1 MDRHTFGSSGVSVGH
16 AFCHVLC
23 GGLFCRRGSEVL
35 GRGRQVLDWVQLV
48 RRNFGMGG
56 EEGSRCLWGGTRS
69 PGGVTRSMGESTED
83 LYGYFEDC
91 AARRQSL
98 RNSS

>member
-1 MDRHTFGSSGVSVGH
+1 
-16 AFCHVLC
+16 
-23 GGLFCRRGSEVL
+23 
-35 GRGRQVLDWVQLV
+35 
-48 RRNFGMGG
+48 MGG

-69 PGGVTRSMGESTED
+69 PGGVTRSLGESTED